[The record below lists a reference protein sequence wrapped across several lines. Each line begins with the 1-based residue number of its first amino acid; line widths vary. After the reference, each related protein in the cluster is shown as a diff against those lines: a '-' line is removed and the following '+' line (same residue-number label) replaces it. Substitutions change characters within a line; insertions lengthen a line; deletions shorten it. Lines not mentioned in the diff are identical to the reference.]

1 MHNDHNEKI
10 ENPFSNSSCVVCIG
24 PEIHWICW
32 KTFNDN
38 LVNES
43 PHVCG
48 YYTSLGWLSKITAHP
63 TVVIV
68 VKENHVRSPVPRKN
82 ECEKYSVL
90 FPRSCYSKKKTEIS
104 CMQIMKSLAHGASD
118 E

>member
-38 LVNES
+38 LVNEN
-43 PHVCG
+43 PHAQG
-48 YYTSLGWLSKITAHP
+48 YYTSLGL
-63 TVVIV
+63 
-68 VKENHVRSPVPRKN
+68 VKPLAIKDHGSPNSGHRREGEPCKVPSPSQK
-82 ECEKYSVL
+82 
-90 FPRSCYSKKKTEIS
+90 
-104 CMQIMKSLAHGASD
+104 
-118 E
+118 